1 MEDGADG
8 RRNSADTMIN
18 HHHLIFD
25 IVARCT
31 WRGRRYGRR
40 RRGKRGCIIIVITIV
55 IAIVITIIIVLNAP
69 GDVGDMEGEDAGE
82 EREVAG
88 KFRLRRVSPRPP
100 RSWEMRW

>member
-25 IVARCT
+25 IVAQ
-31 WRGRRYGRR
+31 
-40 RRGKRGCIIIVITIV
+40 
-55 IAIVITIIIVLNAP
+55 AP
-69 GDVGDMEGEDAGE
+69 GEVGDMEGEDAGE

-88 KFRLRRVSPRPP
+88 KLRLRRVSPRPP
-100 RSWEMRW
+100 RSWEMMVRMMKTTVTKMMITTITVER